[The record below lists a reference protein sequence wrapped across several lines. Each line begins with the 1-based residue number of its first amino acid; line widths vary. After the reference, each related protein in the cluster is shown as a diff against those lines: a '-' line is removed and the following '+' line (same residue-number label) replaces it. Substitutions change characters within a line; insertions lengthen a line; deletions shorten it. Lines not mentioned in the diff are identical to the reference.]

1 MKPFVENVLLEESFN
16 WLVKRYHCEVPL
28 EEFACP
34 WHYHTEYELV
44 FYLDS
49 DGIFE
54 GKYFAG
60 DAIGTT
66 SHNTLLLYG
75 PGLPHMVA
83 GQSTSHVA
91 NPLETVIIWF
101 SHRWIQDVVSTI
113 PDAQSI
119 VALLEESKYGL
130 LFSPSIVNELS
141 ACLIGLEQKQRKY
154 QALDIINILM
164 CLSDDKAAQRVSYTP
179 YQLKAVNEQG
189 ATNKR
194 LQLARAFIESHYS
207 KNIRME
213 DFCRALHLSESSAYR
228 LFDKHYGCSFSEHLK
243 QYRIGKACEKL
254 TRTDL
259 PIQLIAE
266 QTGFQNLSN
275 FNRHFKSL
283 KQMTPKQFRIQF
295 R

>member
-91 NPLETVIIWF
+91 KPLDTVIIWF
-101 SHRWIQDVVSTI
+101 SHQWILDIVSTI

-130 LFSPSIVNELS
+130 LFSPNIVNELS
-141 ACLIGLEQKQRKY
+141 ARLIGLEQKPRKY
-154 QALDIINILM
+154 QALDIIHILM

-207 KNIRME
+207 KNIRMD
-213 DFCRALHLSESSAYR
+213 DFCHALHLSESSAYR
-228 LFDKHYGCSFSEHLK
+228 LFAKHYGCSFSEHLK

-275 FNRHFKSL
+275 FNRHFKAL
-283 KQMTPKQFRIQF
+283 KQMTPKQFRTHF